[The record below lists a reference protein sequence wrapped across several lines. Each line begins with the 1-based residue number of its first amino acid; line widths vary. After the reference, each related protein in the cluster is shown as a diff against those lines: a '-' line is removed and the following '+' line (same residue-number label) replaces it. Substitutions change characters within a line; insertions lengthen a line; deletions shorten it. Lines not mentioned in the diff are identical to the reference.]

1 MASHQLLLLL
11 LQLGLLLLL
20 ALVLG
25 RLGILIGMPAV
36 VGELCAGVLVGPSV
50 LGNVAPAFAEW
61 LLPKDGEQYHLLD
74 AVGQLGVLLLVGLV
88 GLNVDFAL
96 VRRRGLTAARVSAA
110 GFVVP
115 LGLGIATGYLLPD
128 SFLPSTADRTVF
140 ALFLGVAMCVS
151 AIPVI
156 AKTLLDMNL
165 LHRNVGQLILAAGMV
180 DDVFGWLLLS
190 VVASMATIGVHLGRV
205 GLSVLYLVGVV
216 LVALL
221 VGRPLVRA
229 VLRLSARSREPGPT
243 VATAVVIVLLA
254 AAATHALGMEA
265 IFGAFVAGL
274 LIGSSSAFD
283 KERLAPLQ
291 SVVLSVLAPLFFATA
306 GLRMDLTALAE
317 PIVLGAAVVVLLVA
331 IVGKFTG
338 AFIGALASR
347 LNRWE
352 AVALGAGMN
361 ARGVV
366 EVVVA
371 MVGLRLGVLNTE
383 TYTMVVLVA
392 IVTSVMA
399 PPVLRLATRRIE
411 EVAGS
416 ELRMAT
422 DDLAEGPAR

>member
-1 MASHQLLLLL
+1 M
-11 LQLGLLLLL
+11 
-20 ALVLG
+20 
-25 RLGILIGMPAV
+25 
-36 VGELCAGVLVGPSV
+36 

>member
-1 MASHQLLLLL
+1 
-11 LQLGLLLLL
+11 
-20 ALVLG
+20 V
-25 RLGILIGMPAV
+25 RL
-36 VGELCAGVLVGPSV
+36 
-50 LGNVAPAFAEW
+50 
-61 LLPKDGEQYHLLD
+61 
-74 AVGQLGVLLLVGLV
+74 
-88 GLNVDFAL
+88 
-96 VRRRGLTAARVSAA
+96 R
-110 GFVVP
+110 
-115 LGLGIATGYLLPD
+115 LGIATGYLLPD

-151 AIPVI
+151 VIPVI
-156 AKTLLDMNL
+156 AKTLLDMNV

-190 VVASMATIGVHLGRV
+190 VVASMATIGVHLGHV

-274 LIGSSSAFD
+274 LIGSSGAFD

-317 PIVLGAAVVVLLVA
+317 PVVLGAAVVVLLVA

-338 AFIGALASR
+338 AFIGAVASR

-383 TYTMVVLVA
+383 TYTLVVLVA